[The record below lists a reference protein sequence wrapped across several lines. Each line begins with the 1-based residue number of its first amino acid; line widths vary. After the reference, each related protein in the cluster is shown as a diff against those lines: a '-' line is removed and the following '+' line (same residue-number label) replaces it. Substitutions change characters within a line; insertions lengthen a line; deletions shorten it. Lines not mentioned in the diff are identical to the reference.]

1 MPRRKSPPRDF
12 YSKFYYDRNYHE
24 HETDWRGSRAT
35 STSIQKKKK
44 KEKTSASTTAPQG
57 HPEQLSTSVPDPSL
71 ESLTHGTCL
80 IIGRSGTGKSSLLKT
95 LVSRLANKK
104 NRIYLINVRPDET
117 AEYKKLTTLQVE
129 TITLEGAKKVRPRSI
144 LIIEDIISLKDREQ
158 TSLRETLN
166 YIAHHKKCKVYC
178 VTHGIFKTGLF
189 TAMTF
194 FNFLIFTN
202 SPANAP
208 IVKQALERFALEKHE
223 VATCVTNLMHFA
235 SSSNTQSTESL
246 RKIYFFWDCTRM
258 RFGMSENT
266 LLPGTLYYI
275 DARAASSKS
284 SKKAGDEKVTFEA
297 CPGGKRLWNSN
308 SKERDKTKKF
318 FERFFVK
325 PGDRRRASA
334 IFELLMSSGIARR
347 ALDPA
352 TLTLCFRRSLKS
364 DSAQKGP
371 VKISLV
377 DYVHTLLSVDGRV
390 NAKDRT
396 AHLFVT
402 SVCQLPLSCVV
413 NKSWRQDL
421 DSSKDWGATKHGLSG
436 RSPRGDSDQAA
447 VRFSDAGALAKRQS
461 KSLGSERHPQ

>member
-1 MPRRKSPPRDF
+1 MHRRKSPPRDF

-24 HETDWRGSRAT
+24 HEIDSR
-35 STSIQKKKK
+35 SRKESSLQQKKK
-44 KEKTSASTTAPQG
+44 KEKSASTSATLQG

-71 ESLTHGTCL
+71 ESLAHGTCL

-95 LVSRLANKK
+95 LVSRLAKSK
-104 NRIYLINVRPDET
+104 PRIYLINVRPDET
-117 AEYKKLTTLQVE
+117 AEYKKLTTLQIE
-129 TITLEGAKKVRPRSI
+129 TITLEGARKVRPRSI
-144 LIIEDIISLKDREQ
+144 LIIEDIISLKEKEQ

-223 VATCVTNLMHFA
+223 VATCVSNLMHFA
-235 SSSNTQSTESL
+235 SSSNSQSSESL

-275 DARAASSKS
+275 DARATSSASNKMRN
-284 SKKAGDEKVTFEA
+284 DEKATFEA
-297 CPGGKRLWNSN
+297 CPGGKRLWNSS

-334 IFELLMSSGIARR
+334 IFELLMSSSVARR

-352 TLTLCFRRSLKS
+352 TLTLCFRRSLKT

-377 DYVHTLLSVDGRV
+377 DYVHTLLSVDGPV

-402 SVCQLPLSCVV
+402 SVCQLPLSCIV
-413 NKSWRQDL
+413 NKSWKQDL
-421 DSSKDWGATKHGLSG
+421 DSSKDWGATRHGLSG
-436 RSPRGDSDQAA
+436 RSPRGDSNQAA
-447 VRFSDAGALAKRQS
+447 VQFSKAGALAKRQFERFGS
-461 KSLGSERHPQ
+461 KRHPS